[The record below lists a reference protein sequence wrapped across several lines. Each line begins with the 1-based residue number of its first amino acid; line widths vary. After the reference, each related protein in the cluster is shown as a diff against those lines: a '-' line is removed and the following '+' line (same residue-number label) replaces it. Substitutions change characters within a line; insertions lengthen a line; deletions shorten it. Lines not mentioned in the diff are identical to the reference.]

1 VFFSVDRFP
10 SFVQPIAWV
19 LPMTHLIQ
27 LVRPLTAGQSL
38 ELTPLVLHLGYLV
51 VLAVVA
57 FVLAY
62 RRLKGRMFD

>member
-1 VFFSVDRFP
+1 
-10 SFVQPIAWV
+10 
-19 LPMTHLIQ
+19 MTHLIQ